1 MPRKAFQ
8 PHNARAMV
16 DNTRAMVY
24 FTLETTKKTRRPAS
38 GGEYTGGM
46 PCSSHDI
53 TLANPTEVDT
63 IWGNMLQVFYNIVG
77 VNENKYYL
85 LHIPQCRLFIRTK
98 IFVILSST
106 SVRNVI

>member
-1 MPRKAFQ
+1 MGNISLSTALTIERWEDSTKL
-8 PHNARAMV
+8 NWGRNGVARG
-16 DNTRAMVY
+16 
-24 FTLETTKKTRRPAS
+24 KKKIPES
-38 GGEYTGGM
+38 LCNKDSGM
-46 PCSSHDI
+46 PS
-53 TLANPTEVDT
+53 LANPTEVDT